1 MNEKLP
7 IIKDVPVG
15 SEFAHVSSVHFD
27 SEPPGIIV
35 LEYTFHYRVSEND
48 NKELKTKK

>member
-7 IIKDVPVG
+7 AIKEVPVG

-35 LEYTFHYRVSEND
+35 LEYTFHYRVSESD
-48 NKELKTKK
+48 NKETKI